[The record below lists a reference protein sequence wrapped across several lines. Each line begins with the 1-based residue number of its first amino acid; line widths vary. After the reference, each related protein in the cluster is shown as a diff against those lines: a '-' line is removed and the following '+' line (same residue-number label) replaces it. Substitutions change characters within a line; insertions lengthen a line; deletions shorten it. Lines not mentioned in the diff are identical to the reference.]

1 MSEQRYKEAEREL
14 DGDTFRRMVEL
25 KRIGNRAVQQ
35 AQEENRER
43 GIPNVYSI
51 RGHIYYE
58 RPDGTLTR
66 DDPFL
71 EGEDDPSETTEE

>member
-25 KRIGNRAVQQ
+25 KRIGSRAVQQ
-35 AQEENRER
+35 VQEENRKR

-58 RPDGTLTR
+58 RPDGTLTLEDPYPESHV
-66 DDPFL
+66 DD
-71 EGEDDPSETTEE
+71 GDPEP